1 MSAVTVDQP
10 TIDRLLGS
18 PIAKML
24 PCLASPPREWQSPC
38 GGCTTSSSLDYN
50 KIKACLSSSSA
61 GDLSLIKQELGA
73 TKLRF
78 KTAIT
83 KGGQPSVQTIER

>member
-10 TIDRLLGS
+10 TIDRLLAL
-18 PIAKML
+18 PLAKMI
-24 PCLASPPREWQSPC
+24 PCLASPPREWQAPC

-61 GDLSLIKQELGA
+61 GDLSLIKQQLGA

-78 KTAIT
+78 KTAVMQ
-83 KGGQPSVQTIER
+83 GGQPAIQTIER